1 MTAPTPT
8 PPARTAV
15 AGAELTRAAPV
26 STSPARP
33 TFADVYADQYRR
45 TVGLAALLVDDLE
58 TAEEITQDA
67 FVALH
72 RNWIHVADPIPYL
85 RRSVVNG
92 GRDVQRRRAVRR
104 RTEERDLLGEDAA
117 LDVNHLDDVVRRL
130 PDRQRA
136 AIVLRYCEGLGDADI
151 AEALGVRQPTVRTLV
166 RRGLAQLR
174 TQVER

>member
-1 MTAPTPT
+1 M
-8 PPARTAV
+8 R
-15 AGAELTRAAPV
+15 
-26 STSPARP
+26 S
-33 TFADVYADQYRR
+33 TFADVYAAQYRR
-45 TVGLAALLVDDLE
+45 TVGLAALLVDDVE

-72 RNWIHVADPIPYL
+72 RNWVHVTDPIAYL

-104 RTEERDLLGEDAA
+104 RTEDRELLADDAS
-117 LDVNHLDDVVRRL
+117 LDVNHLDDVLRTL